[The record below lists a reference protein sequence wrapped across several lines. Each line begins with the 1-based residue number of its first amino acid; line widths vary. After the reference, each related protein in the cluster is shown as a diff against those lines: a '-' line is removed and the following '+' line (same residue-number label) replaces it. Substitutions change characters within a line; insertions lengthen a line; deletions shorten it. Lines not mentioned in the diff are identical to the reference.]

1 MRNFVV
7 VLVGFLMVVS
17 CISCTQKQGADEM
30 LDNSTI
36 EKILQKKDMTYIMDV
51 LIQSDQSMIVLG
63 FTDSPNLPANSGK
76 PQVKSQQNEVYGFLC
91 SMSADMQIQ
100 WLHYLSPEL
109 PGRGLSLTQDHEFN
123 IYVVHTQKLQ
133 SQEEDDSFGLFVSK
147 YAYNGTFLQRNQVSN
162 YAVQRCESFVFDPTM
177 ERLYGIFSPENF
189 RTIGSFGSNEV
200 AAENLPTETE
210 NDYLVC
216 LSYDGNMLWHQEIA
230 TAVSYPTR
238 MNIQCSFDRLR
249 VYVTIQEEDP
259 IEAHQ
264 ATLGIMDSSIQSLKG
279 DVLCF
284 SSDGQAVWTTLTK
297 PSFGDYVHSI
307 TEDANGTLYCL
318 HTKKKMVET
327 ESYIPLYLTTIDK
340 QGQRKETNLTQ
351 PVLLSSVS
359 YNPAMQLVYNSTTDC
374 INIIREPHLSPLSP
388 SIPQTLFVGEFSK
401 DFQLFVWL
409 KEYFVTK
416 PSVKT
421 SIQLLTCDRV
431 KVDSSGNLLIA
442 GCIGFEMNET
452 DVLDE
457 SSTPKELKIFSAMF
471 ENMPESRYLTWDRDP
486 SFLLRVSK
494 SGEPLDFTFVGGNG

>member
-1 MRNFVV
+1 MRNCVV
-7 VLVGFLMVVS
+7 VLVGFLIVVS
-17 CISCTQKQGADEM
+17 GISCTQKQGVDEM
-30 LDNSTI
+30 LENSVI
-36 EKILQKKDMTYIMDV
+36 EKILQRKDMTYIMDV

-63 FTDSPNLPANSGK
+63 MTESSFLPAHSGRPEVET
-76 PQVKSQQNEVYGFLC
+76 PQDRVYGFLC

-147 YAYNGTFLQRNQVSN
+147 YAYNDTFLQSNQISN

-189 RTIGSFGSNEV
+189 HTIGSF
-200 AAENLPTETE
+200 AAVESISENPSTESE
-210 NDYLVC
+210 NYFLVC
-216 LSYDGNMLWHQEIA
+216 LSYDGDIVWCQEI
-230 TAVSYPTR
+230 VSSVAYPTR

-249 VYVTIQEEDP
+249 VYVVIQEEDP

-264 ATLGIMDSSIQSLKG
+264 ATLGIIDSSIQSPKG

-284 SSDGQAVWTTLTK
+284 SSGGEAIWTALTK

-327 ESYIPLYLTTIDK
+327 ESHIPLYITTIDK
-340 QGQRKETNLTQ
+340 KGQMKETYLTQ

-359 YNPAMQLVYNSTTDC
+359 YYPAMHLVYNSTTDC
-374 INIIREPHLSPLSP
+374 ISIIREPSLSPLSP

-401 DFQLFVWL
+401 DFQSFVWL
-409 KEYFVTK
+409 QEYFVTK
-416 PSVKT
+416 PAVKT
-421 SIQLLTCDRV
+421 SIELLTFDRV
-431 KVDSSGNLLIA
+431 KIDSSGILLIA
-442 GCIGFEMNET
+442 GRIVFEMTEAN
-452 DVLDE
+452 LRDE
-457 SSTPKELKIFSAMF
+457 SATPKELKIFPAMF
-471 ENMPESRYLTWDRDP
+471 ENMPESRYLTWDKNS

-494 SGEPLDFTFVGGNG
+494 SGEPFDFTFFGGSG

>member
-1 MRNFVV
+1 VV

-30 LDNSTI
+30 LENSTI
-36 EKILQKKDMTYIMDV
+36 EKILQKKDRTYIMDV
-51 LIQSDQSMIVLG
+51 LIQSDQSMILLG
-63 FTDSPNLPANSGK
+63 ITDSPNLPSNSDR
-76 PQVKSQQNEVYGFLC
+76 PQVESQQNEVYGFLC
-91 SMSADMQIQ
+91 SMSADMHIQ

-109 PGRGLSLTQDHEFN
+109 PGRGLSLIQDHEFN

-133 SQEEDDSFGLFVSK
+133 SQEENNSFGLFVSK
-147 YAYNGTFLQRNQVSN
+147 YAYDGTFLQSNQISN
-162 YAVQRCESFVFDPTM
+162 YAVQDCESFVFDPTM

-189 RTIGSFGSNEV
+189 RTIGSFGFNEL

-216 LSYDGNMLWHQEIA
+216 LSYDGDMLWHQKIV

-249 VYVTIQEEDP
+249 VYVVIQEEDP
-259 IEAHQ
+259 NEAHQ
-264 ATLGIMDSSIQSLKG
+264 ATLGIMDASIQSPKG

-284 SSDGQAVWTTLTK
+284 SSDGEAVWTALTK

-327 ESYIPLYLTTIDK
+327 ESYIPLCITTIDK
-340 QGQRKETNLTQ
+340 QGQMKETNLTQ

-359 YNPAMQLVYNSTTDC
+359 YYPAMQLVFNSTTDC
-374 INIIREPHLSPLSP
+374 INIIREPNLSPLSP

-401 DFQLFVWL
+401 DFQSFVWL
-409 KEYFVTK
+409 KEYFAIK
-416 PSVKT
+416 PAVKT
-421 SIQLLTCDRV
+421 SIQVLTCDRV

-442 GCIGFEMNET
+442 GRIGFEMTET
-452 DVLDE
+452 DVVVE
-457 SSTPKELKIFSAMF
+457 SATPKELKIFPTMF
-471 ENMPESRYLTWDRDP
+471 ENMPESRYLTWDKDP

-494 SGEPLDFTFVGGNG
+494 SGEPIEFTFIGGNG